1 MGLGVC
7 VCVGTSVEVGI
18 GVKVDVGTGLEV
30 GVTVAGSG
38 VAVTTMIS
46 GSGEE
51 QAKRRTIK
59 TMAKRIKM
67 PLRVQVAN
75 CQTRHLSLSGNTQG
89 QNAPCISDEELG

>member
-1 MGLGVC
+1 MYVGMGTGVSAGSGVLGGIGLGR
-7 VCVGTSVEVGI
+7 
-18 GVKVDVGTGLEV
+18 TGLDL
-30 GVTVAGSG
+30 GITVPGSG

-89 QNAPCISDEELG
+89 QNAPCFPDEELG